1 MNYYIRILV
10 DKKSYK
16 NNSDDEVQNPLLL
29 YICMRFTKMTKALAP
44 SEIKV

>member
-16 NNSDDEVQNPLLL
+16 NNSDDEVQKPIASLHMPAVYEDDESISTFRN
-29 YICMRFTKMTKALAP
+29 
-44 SEIKV
+44 